1 MQKYKKVW
9 ILRPF
14 MVLAVLLGALLL
26 LVAYSRH
33 WILFVC
39 LLPVVLGA
47 LGYMFYRYFRLHREI
62 YRLLKNMGQHLNVTH
77 RQGMFDLPMP
87 AAVVSQRR
95 EIVWYNEA
103 FRKVLAQEDLYG
115 SYLNRITFRSLD
127 EIKHHQGDI
136 ISYKNK
142 HYRVYIVSTDSEEE
156 PMHLL
161 YFIDVTEL
169 YDTAMK
175 YKLTRPVVMV
185 ILLDSYEEIVKNA
198 RESEKTQILSEVNR
212 LLEQY
217 IGQTTGFI
225 IRLERDRYMAIVEQQ
240 HFDRMLEERF
250 SILDQTKNI
259 LTTERVPITLSIG
272 IGYQAETFVENE
284 QDARQA
290 LDMALGR
297 GGDQVA
303 LKIEGGF
310 KFYGG
315 ASKGVEKRTKVKSRI
330 IASAMLELI
339 ENSDQ
344 ILIMGHKFAD
354 LDAVGAAIGMARA
367 CQCLGKDVHVV
378 LDYHKCLAD
387 CLVDHYRKYEKDD
400 LFVSPHE
407 AFSFIR
413 RGTLLF
419 VVDTHS
425 PHFVESAEV
434 YQACKNVVVIDHHR
448 KMVDY
453 IDNAVIFYHEP
464 YASSA
469 SEMVTELVQ
478 YLGNECVLAHYHAE
492 ALLAGIMLD
501 TKNFIMKTGVRTFE
515 AAAYLKKMGADTI
528 EVRKLFA
535 SSMDSY
541 QNKTKLVASAEVY
554 HGCAIACSDLLTDD
568 IRVVAAQ
575 AADDLLGIDGVDASF
590 VLYEQGDTV
599 NVSARSMGAMNV
611 QVIMEALGGGGHLT
625 MAAAQIADSDIP
637 KVKQLLLNAIDDYNT
652 NMARKKTSQN
662 V

>member
-1 MQKYKKVW
+1 MQKFKKVW

-14 MVLAVLLGALLL
+14 MVLAVALSALLL
-26 LVAYSRH
+26 LIAYFYH
-33 WILFVC
+33 WVLFVC
-39 LLPVVLGA
+39 LFPLVLGA
-47 LGYMFYRYFRLHREI
+47 LIYMFYRYFRLHREI

-77 RQGMFDLPMP
+77 RQGMFNLPMP
-87 AAVVSQRR
+87 AAVVTQRR
-95 EIVWYNEA
+95 EVIWYNDA
-103 FRKVLAQEDLYG
+103 FRKVLSEEDLYG
-115 SYLNRITFRSLD
+115 SYLNRITFRSL
-127 EIKHHQGDI
+127 EELKHHQGDV
-136 ISYKNK
+136 ISYKDK
-142 HYRVYIVSTDSEEE
+142 HYKVYIVSSDSETEAL
-156 PMHLL
+156 HLL

-169 YDTAMK
+169 YDTMRK
-175 YKLTRPVVMV
+175 YQMTRPVVMV

-217 IGQTTGFI
+217 IGKTTGFI
-225 IRLERDRYMAIVEQQ
+225 IRLERDRYMAIIERQ
-240 HFDRMLEERF
+240 HFDKMLQDRF
-250 SILDQTKNI
+250 TILDETKNI

-272 IGYQAETFVENE
+272 IGYQADTFAENE

-290 LDMALGR
+290 LEMALGR

-303 LKIEGGF
+303 LMIEGGF

-330 IASAMLELI
+330 VASAMSELI
-339 ENSDQ
+339 LNSDQ
-344 ILIMGHKFAD
+344 VLIMGHKFAD
-354 LDAVGAAIGMARA
+354 LDAVGSAIGMARA
-367 CQCLGKDVHVV
+367 CQCLGKEVHIV

-387 CLVDHYRKYEKDD
+387 TLVDHYRKFEQDER
-400 LFVSPHE
+400 LFIPPHE
-407 AFSFIR
+407 AMSLAR
-413 RGTLLF
+413 RGTLLII
-419 VVDTHS
+419 VDTHS

-492 ALLAGIMLD
+492 ALLSGIMLD

-515 AAAYLKKMGADTI
+515 AAAYLKKMGADTV

-554 HGCAIACSDLLTDD
+554 NGCAIACSDLLTDD

-575 AADDLLGIDGVDASF
+575 AADDLLGINGVDASF
-590 VLYEQGDTV
+590 VMYEQGDTV

-611 QVIMEALGGGGHLT
+611 QVIMETLGGGGHLT
-625 MAAAQIADSDIP
+625 MAAAQIADSDMP

-652 NMARKKTSQN
+652 THKKVSPNT
-662 V
+662 

>member
-1 MQKYKKVW
+1 MQKFKKVW

-14 MVLAVLLGALLL
+14 MVLAVALSALLL
-26 LVAYSRH
+26 LIAYFYH
-33 WILFVC
+33 WVLFVC
-39 LLPVVLGA
+39 LFPLVLGA
-47 LGYMFYRYFRLHREI
+47 LIYMFYRYFRLHREI

-77 RQGMFDLPMP
+77 RQGMFNLPMP
-87 AAVVSQRR
+87 AAVVTQRR
-95 EIVWYNEA
+95 EVIWYNDA
-103 FRKVLAQEDLYG
+103 FRKVLSEEDLYG
-115 SYLNRITFRSLD
+115 SYLNRITFRSL
-127 EIKHHQGDI
+127 EELKHHQGDV
-136 ISYKNK
+136 ISYKDK
-142 HYRVYIVSTDSEEE
+142 HYKVYIVSSDSETEAL
-156 PMHLL
+156 HLL

-169 YDTAMK
+169 YDTMRK
-175 YKLTRPVVMV
+175 YQMTRPVVMV

-217 IGQTTGFI
+217 IGKTTGFI
-225 IRLERDRYMAIVEQQ
+225 IRLERDRYMAIIERQ
-240 HFDRMLEERF
+240 HFDKMLQDRF
-250 SILDQTKNI
+250 TILDETKNI

-272 IGYQAETFVENE
+272 IGYQADTFAENE

-290 LDMALGR
+290 LEMALGR

-303 LKIEGGF
+303 LMIEGGF

-330 IASAMLELI
+330 VASAMSELI
-339 ENSDQ
+339 LNSDQ
-344 ILIMGHKFAD
+344 VLIMGHKFAD
-354 LDAVGAAIGMARA
+354 LDAVGSAIGMARA
-367 CQCLGKDVHVV
+367 CQCLGKEVHIV

-387 CLVDHYRKYEKDD
+387 TLVDHYRKFEQDER
-400 LFVSPHE
+400 LFIPPHE
-407 AFSFIR
+407 AMSLAC
-413 RGTLLF
+413 RGTLLII
-419 VVDTHS
+419 VDTHS

-492 ALLAGIMLD
+492 ALLSGIMLD

-515 AAAYLKKMGADTI
+515 AAAYLKKMGADTV

-554 HGCAIACSDLLTDD
+554 NGCAIACSDLLTDD

-575 AADDLLGIDGVDASF
+575 AADDLLGINGVDASF
-590 VLYEQGDTV
+590 VMYEQGDTV

-611 QVIMEALGGGGHLT
+611 QVIMETLGGGGHLT
-625 MAAAQIADSDIP
+625 MAAAQIADSDMP

-652 NMARKKTSQN
+652 THKKVSPNT
-662 V
+662 

>member
-1 MQKYKKVW
+1 MQKFKKVW

-14 MVLAVLLGALLL
+14 MVLAVALSALLL
-26 LVAYSRH
+26 LIAYFYH
-33 WILFVC
+33 WVLFVC
-39 LLPVVLGA
+39 LFPLVLGA
-47 LGYMFYRYFRLHREI
+47 LIYMFYRYFRLHREI

-77 RQGMFDLPMP
+77 RQGMFNLPMP
-87 AAVVSQRR
+87 AAVVTQRR
-95 EIVWYNEA
+95 EVIWYNDA
-103 FRKVLAQEDLYG
+103 FRKVLSEEDLYG
-115 SYLNRITFRSLD
+115 SYLNRITFRSL
-127 EIKHHQGDI
+127 EELKHHQGDV
-136 ISYKNK
+136 ISYKDK
-142 HYRVYIVSTDSEEE
+142 HYKVYIVSSDSETEAL
-156 PMHLL
+156 HLL

-169 YDTAMK
+169 YDTMRK
-175 YKLTRPVVMV
+175 YQMTRPVVMV

-198 RESEKTQILSEVNR
+198 RESEKTQILSDVNR

-217 IGQTTGFI
+217 IGKTTGFI
-225 IRLERDRYMAIVEQQ
+225 IRLERDRYMAIIERQ
-240 HFDRMLEERF
+240 HFDKMLQDRF
-250 SILDQTKNI
+250 TILDETKNI

-272 IGYQAETFVENE
+272 IGYQADTFAENE

-290 LDMALGR
+290 LEMALGR

-303 LKIEGGF
+303 LMIEGGF

-315 ASKGVEKRTKVKSRI
+315 VSKGVEKRTKVKSRI
-330 IASAMLELI
+330 VASAMSELI
-339 ENSDQ
+339 LNSDQ
-344 ILIMGHKFAD
+344 VLIMGHKFAD
-354 LDAVGAAIGMARA
+354 LDAVGSAIGMARA
-367 CQCLGKDVHVV
+367 CQCLGKEVHIV

-387 CLVDHYRKYEKDD
+387 TLVDHYRKFEQDER
-400 LFVSPHE
+400 LFIPPHE
-407 AFSFIR
+407 AMSLAR
-413 RGTLLF
+413 RGTLLII
-419 VVDTHS
+419 VDTHS

-492 ALLAGIMLD
+492 ALLSGIMLD

-515 AAAYLKKMGADTI
+515 AAAYLKKMGADTV

-554 HGCAIACSDLLTDD
+554 NGCAIACSDLLTDD

-575 AADDLLGIDGVDASF
+575 AADDLLGINGVDASF
-590 VLYEQGDTV
+590 VMYEQGDTV

-611 QVIMEALGGGGHLT
+611 QVIMETLGGGGHLT
-625 MAAAQIADSDIP
+625 MAAAQIADSDMP

-652 NMARKKTSQN
+652 THKKVSPNT
-662 V
+662 

>member
-1 MQKYKKVW
+1 MQKFKKVW

-14 MVLAVLLGALLL
+14 MVLAVALSALLL
-26 LVAYSRH
+26 LIAYFYH
-33 WILFVC
+33 WVLFVC
-39 LLPVVLGA
+39 LFPLVLGA
-47 LGYMFYRYFRLHREI
+47 LIYMFYRYFRLHREI

-77 RQGMFDLPMP
+77 RQGMFNLPMP
-87 AAVVSQRR
+87 AAVVTQRR
-95 EIVWYNEA
+95 EVIWYNDA
-103 FRKVLAQEDLYG
+103 FRKVLSEEDLYG
-115 SYLNRITFRSLD
+115 SYLNRITFRSL
-127 EIKHHQGDI
+127 EELKHHQGDV
-136 ISYKNK
+136 ISYKDK
-142 HYRVYIVSTDSEEE
+142 HYKVYIVSSDSETEAL
-156 PMHLL
+156 HLL

-169 YDTAMK
+169 YDTMRK
-175 YKLTRPVVMV
+175 YQMTRPVVMV

-217 IGQTTGFI
+217 IGKTTGFI
-225 IRLERDRYMAIVEQQ
+225 IRLERDRYMAIIERQ
-240 HFDRMLEERF
+240 HFDKMLQDRF
-250 SILDQTKNI
+250 TILDETKNI

-272 IGYQAETFVENE
+272 IGYQADTFAENE

-290 LDMALGR
+290 LEMALGR

-303 LKIEGGF
+303 LMIEGGF

-330 IASAMLELI
+330 VASAMSELI
-339 ENSDQ
+339 LNSDQ
-344 ILIMGHKFAD
+344 VLIMGHKFAD
-354 LDAVGAAIGMARA
+354 LDAVGSAIGMARA
-367 CQCLGKDVHVV
+367 CQCLGKEVHIA

-387 CLVDHYRKYEKDD
+387 TLVDHYRKFEQDER
-400 LFVSPHE
+400 LFIPPHE
-407 AFSFIR
+407 AMSLAR
-413 RGTLLF
+413 RGTLLII
-419 VVDTHS
+419 VDTHS

-492 ALLAGIMLD
+492 ALLSGIMLD

-515 AAAYLKKMGADTI
+515 AAAYLKKMGADTV

-554 HGCAIACSDLLTDD
+554 NGCAIACSDLLTDD

-575 AADDLLGIDGVDASF
+575 AADDLLGINGVDASF
-590 VLYEQGDTV
+590 VMYEQGDTV

-611 QVIMEALGGGGHLT
+611 QVIMETLGGGGHLT
-625 MAAAQIADSDIP
+625 MAAAQIADSDMP

-652 NMARKKTSQN
+652 THKKVSPNT
-662 V
+662 

>member
-1 MQKYKKVW
+1 MQKFKKVW

-14 MVLAVLLGALLL
+14 MVLAVVLSALLL
-26 LVAYSRH
+26 LIAYFYH
-33 WILFVC
+33 WVLFVC
-39 LLPVVLGA
+39 LFPLVLGA
-47 LGYMFYRYFRLHREI
+47 LIYMFYRYFRLHREI

-77 RQGMFDLPMP
+77 RQGMFNLPMP
-87 AAVVSQRR
+87 AAVVTQRR
-95 EIVWYNEA
+95 EVIWYNDA
-103 FRKVLAQEDLYG
+103 FRKVLSEEDLYG
-115 SYLNRITFRSLD
+115 SYLNRITFRSL
-127 EIKHHQGDI
+127 EELKHHQGDV
-136 ISYKNK
+136 ISYKDK
-142 HYRVYIVSTDSEEE
+142 HYKVYIVSSDSETEAL
-156 PMHLL
+156 HLL

-169 YDTAMK
+169 YDTMRK
-175 YKLTRPVVMV
+175 YQMTRPVVMV

-217 IGQTTGFI
+217 IGKTTGFI
-225 IRLERDRYMAIVEQQ
+225 IRLERDRYMAIIERQ
-240 HFDRMLEERF
+240 HFDKMLQDRF
-250 SILDQTKNI
+250 TILDETKNI

-272 IGYQAETFVENE
+272 IGYQADTFAENE

-290 LDMALGR
+290 LEMALGR

-303 LKIEGGF
+303 LMIEGGF

-330 IASAMLELI
+330 VASAMSELI
-339 ENSDQ
+339 LNSDQ
-344 ILIMGHKFAD
+344 VLIMGHKFAD
-354 LDAVGAAIGMARA
+354 LDAVGSAIGMARA
-367 CQCLGKDVHVV
+367 CQCLGKEVHIV

-387 CLVDHYRKYEKDD
+387 TLVDHYRKFEQDER
-400 LFVSPHE
+400 LFIPPHE
-407 AFSFIR
+407 AMSLAR
-413 RGTLLF
+413 RGTLLII
-419 VVDTHS
+419 VDTHS

-492 ALLAGIMLD
+492 ALLSGIMLD

-515 AAAYLKKMGADTI
+515 AAAYLKKMGADTV

-554 HGCAIACSDLLTDD
+554 NGCAIACSDLLTDD

-575 AADDLLGIDGVDASF
+575 AADDLLGINGVDASF
-590 VLYEQGDTV
+590 VMYEQGDTV

-611 QVIMEALGGGGHLT
+611 QVIMETLGGGGHLT
-625 MAAAQIADSDIP
+625 MAAAQIADSDKP

-652 NMARKKTSQN
+652 THKKVSPNT
-662 V
+662 

>member
-1 MQKYKKVW
+1 MKKHKKVW
-9 ILRPF
+9 LMRPF
-14 MVLAVLLGALLL
+14 LVLAA
-26 LVAYSRH
+26 
-33 WILFVC
+33 
-39 LLPVVLGA
+39 VLGA
-47 LGYMFYRYFRLHREI
+47 LALAAAYLCHWVLCAILAPVVALILGYMLYRYFRLHREI
-62 YRLLKNMGQHLNVTH
+62 YRLLKNMGQHLNAAH
-77 RQGMFDLPMP
+77 HQSMFDLPMP
-87 AAVVSQRR
+87 AVVVSQRR
-95 EIVWYNEA
+95 EIIWYNDA
-103 FRKVLAQEDLYG
+103 FRQVLSADDLYG
-115 SYLNRITFRSLD
+115 AYLNRITFHSLE
-127 EIKHHQGDI
+127 EIRRHQGEI
-136 ISYKNK
+136 ISYRDR
-142 HYRVYIVSTDSEEE
+142 HYKVYIVSSDGEADEE

-169 YDTAMK
+169 HNTA
-175 YKLTRPVVMV
+175 LRFAATRPVVMD

-217 IGQTTGFI
+217 IGRTTGFI
-225 IRLERDRYMAIVEQQ
+225 IRLHRDRYMAIIEQQ
-240 HFDRMLEERF
+240 HFDKMLEERF
-250 SILDQTKNI
+250 AILDETKNI

-272 IGYQAETFVENE
+272 VGYQAETLEENE

-330 IASAMLELI
+330 VASAMRELI

-344 ILIMGHKFAD
+344 VLVMGHKFAD

-367 CQCLGKDVHVV
+367 CQCLGKDVHIV
-378 LDYHKCLAD
+378 LDYQKCLARP
-387 CLVDHYRKYEKDD
+387 LVDYYRRFEQDG
-400 LFVSPHE
+400 LFQTPHE
-407 AFSFIR
+407 ALSSMR

-425 PHFVESAEV
+425 PHFLESADV
-434 YQACKNVVVIDHHR
+434 YRACKNVVVIDHHR

-453 IDNAVIFYHEP
+453 IDHAVIFYHEP

-469 SEMVTELVQ
+469 SELVTELVQ
-478 YLGNECVLAHYHAE
+478 YLGNHIVLAHYHAE

-515 AAAYLKKMGADTI
+515 AAAYLKKLGADTI
-528 EVRKLFA
+528 EVRKLFS

-541 QNKTKLVASAEVY
+541 QSKTKLVASAEVY
-554 HGCAIACSDLLTDD
+554 NRCAITCSDLPGDD

-599 NVSARSMGAMNV
+599 NISARSMGEINV

-625 MAAAQIADSDIP
+625 MAAAQIPDSDP
-637 KVKQLLLNAIDDYNT
+637 AKVKQQLLNTIDDYYT
-652 NMARKKTSQN
+652 ARRKAPDA
-662 V
+662 

>member
-1 MQKYKKVW
+1 MQKFKKVW

-14 MVLAVLLGALLL
+14 MVLAVALSALLL
-26 LVAYSRH
+26 LIAYFYH
-33 WILFVC
+33 WVLFVC
-39 LLPVVLGA
+39 LFPLVLGA
-47 LGYMFYRYFRLHREI
+47 LIYMFYRYFRLHREI

-77 RQGMFDLPMP
+77 RQGMFNLPMP
-87 AAVVSQRR
+87 AAVVTQRR
-95 EIVWYNEA
+95 EVIWYNDA
-103 FRKVLAQEDLYG
+103 FRMVLSEEDLYG
-115 SYLNRITFRSLD
+115 SYLNRITFRSL
-127 EIKHHQGDI
+127 EELKHHQGDV
-136 ISYKNK
+136 ISYKDK
-142 HYRVYIVSTDSEEE
+142 HYKVYIVSSDSETEAL
-156 PMHLL
+156 HLL

-169 YDTAMK
+169 YDTMRK
-175 YKLTRPVVMV
+175 YQMTRPVVMV

-217 IGQTTGFI
+217 IGKTTGFI
-225 IRLERDRYMAIVEQQ
+225 IRLERDRYMAIIERQ
-240 HFDRMLEERF
+240 HFDKMLQDRF
-250 SILDQTKNI
+250 TILDETKNI

-272 IGYQAETFVENE
+272 IGYQADTFAENE

-290 LDMALGR
+290 LEMALGR

-303 LKIEGGF
+303 LMIEGGF

-330 IASAMLELI
+330 VASAMSELI
-339 ENSDQ
+339 LNSDQ
-344 ILIMGHKFAD
+344 VLIMGHKFAD
-354 LDAVGAAIGMARA
+354 LDAVGSAIGMARA
-367 CQCLGKDVHVV
+367 CQCLGKEVHIV

-387 CLVDHYRKYEKDD
+387 TLVDHYRKFEQDER
-400 LFVSPHE
+400 LFIPPHE
-407 AFSFIR
+407 AMSLAR
-413 RGTLLF
+413 RGTLLII
-419 VVDTHS
+419 VDTHS

-492 ALLAGIMLD
+492 ALLSGIMLD

-515 AAAYLKKMGADTI
+515 AAAYLKKMGADTV

-554 HGCAIACSDLLTDD
+554 NGCAIACSDLLTDD

-575 AADDLLGIDGVDASF
+575 AADDLLGINGVDASF
-590 VLYEQGDTV
+590 VMYEQVDTV

-611 QVIMEALGGGGHLT
+611 QVIMETLGGGGHLT
-625 MAAAQIADSDIP
+625 MAAAQIADSDMP

-652 NMARKKTSQN
+652 THKKVSPNT
-662 V
+662 

>member
-1 MQKYKKVW
+1 MQKFKKVW

-14 MVLAVLLGALLL
+14 MVLAVVLSALLL
-26 LVAYSRH
+26 LIAYFYH
-33 WILFVC
+33 WVLFVC
-39 LLPVVLGA
+39 LFPLVLGA
-47 LGYMFYRYFRLHREI
+47 LIYMFYRYFRLHREI

-77 RQGMFDLPMP
+77 RQGMFNLPMP
-87 AAVVSQRR
+87 AAVVTQRR
-95 EIVWYNEA
+95 EVIWYNDA
-103 FRKVLAQEDLYG
+103 FRKVLSEEDLYG
-115 SYLNRITFRSLD
+115 SYLNRITFRSL
-127 EIKHHQGDI
+127 EELKHHQGDV
-136 ISYKNK
+136 ISYKDK
-142 HYRVYIVSTDSEEE
+142 HYKVYIVSSDSETEAL
-156 PMHLL
+156 HLL

-169 YDTAMK
+169 YDTMRK
-175 YKLTRPVVMV
+175 YQMTRPVVMV

-217 IGQTTGFI
+217 IGKTTGFI
-225 IRLERDRYMAIVEQQ
+225 IRLERDRYMAIIERQ
-240 HFDRMLEERF
+240 HFDKMLQDRF
-250 SILDQTKNI
+250 TILDETKNI

-272 IGYQAETFVENE
+272 IGYQADTFAENE

-290 LDMALGR
+290 LEMALGR

-303 LKIEGGF
+303 LMIEGGF

-330 IASAMLELI
+330 VASAMSELI
-339 ENSDQ
+339 LNSDQ
-344 ILIMGHKFAD
+344 VLIMGHKFAD
-354 LDAVGAAIGMARA
+354 LDAVGSAIGMARA
-367 CQCLGKDVHVV
+367 CQCLGKEVHIV

-387 CLVDHYRKYEKDD
+387 TLVDHYRKFEQDER
-400 LFVSPHE
+400 LFIPPHE
-407 AFSFIR
+407 AMSLAR
-413 RGTLLF
+413 RGTLLII
-419 VVDTHS
+419 VDTHS

-492 ALLAGIMLD
+492 ALLSGIMLD

-515 AAAYLKKMGADTI
+515 AAAYLKKMGADTV

-554 HGCAIACSDLLTDD
+554 NGCAIACSDLLTDD

-575 AADDLLGIDGVDASF
+575 AADDLLGINGVDASF
-590 VLYEQGDTV
+590 VMYEQGDTV

-611 QVIMEALGGGGHLT
+611 QVIMETLGGGGHLT
-625 MAAAQIADSDIP
+625 MAAAQIADSDMP

-652 NMARKKTSQN
+652 THKKVSPNT
-662 V
+662 

>member
-1 MQKYKKVW
+1 MQKFKKVW

-14 MVLAVLLGALLL
+14 MVLAVALSALLL
-26 LVAYSRH
+26 LIAYFYH
-33 WILFVC
+33 WVLFVC
-39 LLPVVLGA
+39 LFPLVLGA
-47 LGYMFYRYFRLHREI
+47 LIYMFYRYFRLHREI

-77 RQGMFDLPMP
+77 RQGMFNLPMP
-87 AAVVSQRR
+87 AAVVTQRR
-95 EIVWYNEA
+95 EVIWYNDA
-103 FRKVLAQEDLYG
+103 FRKVLSEEDLYG
-115 SYLNRITFRSLD
+115 SYLNRITFRSL
-127 EIKHHQGDI
+127 EELKHHQGDV
-136 ISYKNK
+136 ISYKDK
-142 HYRVYIVSTDSEEE
+142 HYKVYIVSSDSETEAL
-156 PMHLL
+156 HLL

-169 YDTAMK
+169 YDTMRK
-175 YKLTRPVVMV
+175 YQMTRPVVMV

-217 IGQTTGFI
+217 IGKTTGFI
-225 IRLERDRYMAIVEQQ
+225 IRLERDRYMAIIERQ
-240 HFDRMLEERF
+240 HFDKMLQDRF
-250 SILDQTKNI
+250 TILDETKNI

-272 IGYQAETFVENE
+272 IGYQADTFAENE

-290 LDMALGR
+290 LEMALGR

-303 LKIEGGF
+303 LMIEGGF

-315 ASKGVEKRTKVKSRI
+315 VSKGVEKRTKVKSRI
-330 IASAMLELI
+330 VASAMSELI
-339 ENSDQ
+339 LNSDQ
-344 ILIMGHKFAD
+344 VLIMGHKFAD
-354 LDAVGAAIGMARA
+354 LDAVGSAIGMARA
-367 CQCLGKDVHVV
+367 CQCLGKEVHIV

-387 CLVDHYRKYEKDD
+387 TLVDHYRKFEQDER
-400 LFVSPHE
+400 LFIPPHE
-407 AFSFIR
+407 AMSLAR
-413 RGTLLF
+413 RGTLLII
-419 VVDTHS
+419 VDTHS

-492 ALLAGIMLD
+492 ALLSGIMLD

-515 AAAYLKKMGADTI
+515 AAAYLKKMGADTV

-554 HGCAIACSDLLTDD
+554 NGCAIACSDLLTDD

-575 AADDLLGIDGVDASF
+575 AADDLLGINGVDASF
-590 VLYEQGDTV
+590 VMYEQGDTV

-611 QVIMEALGGGGHLT
+611 QVIMETLGGGGHLT
-625 MAAAQIADSDIP
+625 MAAAQIADSDMP

-652 NMARKKTSQN
+652 THKKVSPNT
-662 V
+662 